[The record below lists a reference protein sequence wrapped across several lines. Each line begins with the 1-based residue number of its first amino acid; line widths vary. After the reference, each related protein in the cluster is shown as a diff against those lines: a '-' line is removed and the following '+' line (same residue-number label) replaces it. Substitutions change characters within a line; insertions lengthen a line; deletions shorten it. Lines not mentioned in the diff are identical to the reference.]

1 MNIVIVDDEAQI
13 RRWMGILL
21 DQTGLP
27 VQLVASCSNGQEA
40 LEACRKLDVDVV
52 MTDIKMPVMDG
63 IAFIRELKQERPS
76 IVSLILSSYS
86 EFQYAS
92 EAIRA
97 GAADYMLKAEVTA
110 HDLRRVLEKL
120 KADIERER
128 LRDREV
134 LHLKSAINVNQY
146 ALRSLFFSELARG
159 KKISSAELEEKLRTL
174 RIPLRSQHVLAMIIR
189 SDDPALSKDK
199 VKIQDPELLRSA
211 VINMTDE
218 LLLTEAGGGC
228 CFVFEQD
235 YFAALFNFEQRGER
249 TLRDTTLQY
258 AQRISSSLQEL
269 LGLSVSIG
277 VSLPALHLSS
287 LGQQLEEARSALNRK
302 RFYGRKTI
310 SWHSDEAP
318 KPGFALDSS
327 VQHTLELLSEL
338 LDQNRFNRVL
348 PALKETLNEAG
359 TKMLWSEK
367 ESKAF
372 ALEAVFLLQRT
383 FRRLSAAT
391 GDRGDNAAAPDGHSP
406 HEEISRQPTFQHLAD
421 WLLARAERIVSEAEL
436 LQHPYSETIRKVCDY
451 VKRHYADGASL
462 QQAADY
468 VHLNKNYLSELFK
481 KETGSSYNDYVTLVR
496 IEKIKTLLLE
506 GKAPV
511 GQLPEMVGYPD
522 GSYLSKVFKKVTGMT
537 PLEFK
542 RKKA

>member
-27 VQLVASCSNGQEA
+27 VQLVASCSNGREA
-40 LEACRKLDVDVV
+40 LEACRTLDVDIVI
-52 MTDIKMPVMDG
+52 TDIKMPVMDG

-110 HDLRRVLEKL
+110 DDLRRVLEKL

-159 KKISSAELEEKLRTL
+159 KKIYSAEMEEKLQTL

-189 SDDPALSKDK
+189 SDDPALGKETI
-199 VKIQDPELLRSA
+199 KIQDPELLRSA

-218 LLLTEAGGGC
+218 ILMTEAGGGC
-228 CFVFEQD
+228 SFVFEQD
-235 YFAALFNFEQRGER
+235 YYVLLFNFEQRGEKS
-249 TLRDTTLQY
+249 LRDTTLQY

-287 LGQQLEEARSALNRK
+287 LGQQVEEARTALNRK

-310 SWHSDEAP
+310 SWHSDESP
-318 KPGFALDSS
+318 KTGSTVDSS

-348 PALKETLNEAG
+348 PVLRETLDDAG
-359 TKMLWSEK
+359 MKMQWSEK
-367 ESKAF
+367 EARAF
-372 ALEAVFLLQRT
+372 ALEAAFLLQRT
-383 FRRLSAAT
+383 LRRL
-391 GDRGDNAAAPDGHSP
+391 NAAAGDSALIPDGQSP
-406 HEEISRQPTFQHLAD
+406 HEEIARQPTFQHVAD
-421 WLLARAERIVSEAEL
+421 WLLARAERVVSEAEL

-451 VKRHYADGASL
+451 VKRHYAEGASL

-496 IEKIKTLLLE
+496 IEKIKALLLE

-511 GQLPEMVGYPD
+511 GQLPELVGYPD

-542 RKKA
+542 KKKA